1 MKKKYLI
8 LSLIIVIIIV
18 IIFIVAI
25 ALKNKNNEDDSTD
38 SVDYS
43 NYDVVASIMAD
54 KTEVKPGDEL
64 TVRLSID
71 KMPDNGLGIRGIN
84 ARIAYD
90 PTKLTIEKTTDQF
103 GFECDYIV
111 PGNLGEDMA
120 MHVGSAG
127 IVTDVKAGYVPD
139 KDYAH
144 KVIGIGVINDY
155 TSTILGK
162 VVEIKFRVNE
172 GATGNLRMFIYPN
185 EPKFS
190 GFNVVGVYIDE
201 DGIMVSNLE
210 TTCYI
215 NSNIENVHV
224 K

>member
-8 LSLIIVIIIV
+8 LSLIIIV
-18 IIFIVAI
+18 IITFIVVGVI
-25 ALKNKNNEDDSTD
+25 FLINKNDKNAVDDI
-38 SVDYS
+38 DYS
-43 NYDVVASIMAD
+43 EYDVVASIMAD
-54 KTEVKPGDEL
+54 KTEVSPGDEL
-64 TVRLSID
+64 TVTLSID

-127 IVTDVKAGYVPD
+127 IVTDVEAGYVPN

-172 GATGNLRMFIYPN
+172 GATGNLRMFIYPD

-190 GFNVVGVYIDE
+190 GFNVVGVYIDD
-201 DGIMVSNLE
+201 DGIMMSDLE

>member
-8 LSLIIVIIIV
+8 LSLIIIV
-18 IIFIVAI
+18 IITFIVVGVI
-25 ALKNKNNEDDSTD
+25 FLINKNDKNAVDDI
-38 SVDYS
+38 DYS
-43 NYDVVASIMAD
+43 EYDVVASIMAD
-54 KTEVKPGDEL
+54 KTEVSPGDEL
-64 TVRLSID
+64 TVTLSID

-127 IVTDVKAGYVPD
+127 IVTDVEAGYVPN

>member
-43 NYDVVASIMAD
+43 DYDVVASIMAD
-54 KTEVKPGDEL
+54 KTEVSPGDEL
-64 TVRLSID
+64 TVTLSID

-90 PTKLTIEKTTDQF
+90 PTKLTIEKTVDEY
-103 GFECDYIV
+103 GESCDYIM
-111 PGNLGEDMA
+111 PGELGEDMNLRL
-120 MHVGSAG
+120 GTAG
-127 IVTDVKAGYVPD
+127 FVTDAEAGYVPN

-155 TSTILGK
+155 SSRILGN
-162 VVEIKFRVNE
+162 VVEIKFKVNE
-172 GATGNLRMFIYPN
+172 GATGNLRMFIYPD

-190 GFNVVGVYIDE
+190 GFNVVGVVKNGE
-201 DGIMVSNLE
+201 IMVTKEDTSYYLN
-210 TTCYI
+210 T
-215 NSNIENVHV
+215 NIENVHI

>member
-8 LSLIIVIIIV
+8 LSLIIIV
-18 IIFIVAI
+18 IITFIVVGVI
-25 ALKNKNNEDDSTD
+25 FLINKNDKNAVDDI
-38 SVDYS
+38 DYS
-43 NYDVVASIMAD
+43 EYDVVASIMAD
-54 KTEVKPGDEL
+54 KTEVSPGDEL
-64 TVRLSID
+64 TVTLSID

-127 IVTDVKAGYVPD
+127 IVTDVEAGYVPN

-172 GATGNLRMFIYPN
+172 GATGNLRMFIYPD

-201 DGIMVSNLE
+201 DGIMVSDLE

-215 NSNIENVHV
+215 NSNIENVYV

>member
-8 LSLIIVIIIV
+8 LSLIIIV
-18 IIFIVAI
+18 IITFIVVGVI
-25 ALKNKNNEDDSTD
+25 FLINKNDKNAVDDI
-38 SVDYS
+38 DYS
-43 NYDVVASIMAD
+43 EYDVVASIMAD
-54 KTEVKPGDEL
+54 KTEVSPGDEL
-64 TVRLSID
+64 TVTLSID

-127 IVTDVKAGYVPD
+127 IVTDVEAGYVPN

-172 GATGNLRMFIYPN
+172 GATGNLRMFIYPD

-190 GFNVVGVYIDE
+190 GFNVVGVYID
-201 DGIMVSNLE
+201 DDKIFSPYCATHLR
-210 TTCYI
+210 
-215 NSNIENVHV
+215 HHA
-224 K
+224 

>member
-8 LSLIIVIIIV
+8 LSLIIIV
-18 IIFIVAI
+18 IITFIVVGVI
-25 ALKNKNNEDDSTD
+25 FLINKNDKNAVDDI
-38 SVDYS
+38 DYS
-43 NYDVVASIMAD
+43 EYDVVASIMAD
-54 KTEVKPGDEL
+54 KTEVSPGDEL
-64 TVRLSID
+64 TVTLSID

-84 ARIAYD
+84 SRIAYD

-127 IVTDVKAGYVPD
+127 IVTDVEAGYVPN

-172 GATGNLRMFIYPN
+172 GATGNLRMFIYPD

-190 GFNVVGVYIDE
+190 GFNVVGVYIDD
-201 DGIMVSNLE
+201 DGIMMSDLE

>member
-90 PTKLTIEKTTDQF
+90 PNKLTIEQTIDEYGET
-103 GFECDYIV
+103 CDYIV
-111 PGNLGEDMA
+111 PGELGKDMNLRIGT
-120 MHVGSAG
+120 AG
-127 IVTDVKAGYVPD
+127 VVTDVEAGYVPN

-155 TSTILGK
+155 SSRILGD

-172 GATGNLRMFIYPN
+172 GATGNLRMFVYPDD
-185 EPKFS
+185 PKFS
-190 GFNVVGVYIDE
+190 GFNVVGVIRNND
-201 DGIMVSNLE
+201 IMVTDD
-210 TTCYI
+210 TTTFYL
-215 NSNIENVHV
+215 NTNIEKIRVQ
-224 K
+224 